1 MMLAERS
8 KVLSVSEL
16 LTWGK
21 TNSNPAFDLECND
34 DLLPQ
39 CKPLKVEPFSPR
51 GEEVTWMLEG
61 LHAQRLDAQALQ
73 GLWPQTNK
81 TKAIFLDYDGTLR
94 EFESQPELAVPTP
107 ELHRLLSALNDRHD
121 LVVHIISGR
130 DAEFL
135 NQHFSVYS
143 RIKLIAEHERRV
155 AGRFQIW
162 RPDSASSWAQSSRSS
177 SSWKPLVRREMSNF
191 QIDGCVIEE
200 KASGLVWHY
209 RGAAEDLG
217 VTTAA
222 SLVERLEQ
230 LKTASALDVKITSGS
245 KIIEVACRNVTK
257 GDVMR
262 RICDDRAAL
271 QEPFEA
277 VLVAGDDVSDESMFL
292 AAAQDFVTVKVG
304 DADSHAK
311 FYVPSPAELRSLLW
325 QLAR

>member
-1 MMLAERS
+1 MLSERS

-21 TNSNPAFDLECND
+21 IKSNPAFELGCSD
-34 DLLPQ
+34 DLFLESN
-39 CKPLKVEPFSPR
+39 LKDEVISPR
-51 GEEVTWMLEG
+51 GEELTWMLEG
-61 LHAQRLDAQALQ
+61 LHAQPLDAQALQ
-73 GLWPQTNK
+73 RLWPRSN

-107 ELHRLLSALNDRHD
+107 DVHRLLAALNDRHD

-135 NQHFSVYS
+135 NHHFGIYN

-155 AGRFQIW
+155 AGRFQVW
-162 RPDSASSWAQSSRSS
+162 RPDSASRWTESS
-177 SSWKPLVRREMSNF
+177 SSASWKRLVRQEMSKASE
-191 QIDGCVIEE
+191 IDGCCIEE

-209 RGAAEDLG
+209 RGVADEDSG
-217 VTTAA
+217 VALA
-222 SLVERLEQ
+222 SSLVERLEH
-230 LKTASALDVKITSGS
+230 LKTANALDVKITSGN
-245 KIIEVACRNVTK
+245 KMVEVSCRNVTK

-277 VLVAGDDVSDESMFL
+277 VLVAGDDVSDESMFQ
-292 AAAQDFVTVKVG
+292 AAAHNFLTIKVG
-304 DADSHAK
+304 GADSHAR
-311 FYVPSPAELRSLLW
+311 FYVPNPAELRSLLW